1 MRIVDVCAFYTPFG
15 GGVRTY
21 VESKLRAAP
30 ALGHEQIVIAPGD
43 REEVRKIAPGAI
55 LATIP
60 GPTLAVD
67 RRYRYFDNEKLL
79 HRTLDRWNPDHV
91 EASSPWASA
100 SMVGRWQGSATRALV
115 VHSDP
120 LSAFAY
126 RWLGGIMS
134 RRMIDRLCNPYWNHL
149 RLLDRAF
156 DVVVAP
162 SRQLA
167 DRLRAGGISKAIP
180 IPLGVDR
187 GRFHPDLRD
196 EQLRSQLLA
205 SLGLPESSTL
215 LIGVGRFSSEKRWD
229 MVIRAVAD
237 AARKAPVG
245 LLLVGDGPRRQTL
258 DLACARFPNIE
269 LLMPITDRG
278 ELARLLASADA
289 LVHGCEAETFGL
301 TISEARAS
309 GIPVIVPNRGGA
321 GEQLTQGAGL
331 AYRAGSE
338 HSLTQA
344 ILAFIERDPAEQRR
358 VAVQASQVRT
368 MDEHFRELFACYTG
382 LAPRAVPVPAI
393 DGVMA
398 PAAASA
404 VYW

>member
-21 VESKLRAAP
+21 VESKLRAA
-30 ALGHEQIVIAPGD
+30 AAMGHEQIVIAPGE
-43 REEVRKIAPGAI
+43 REEVRKIGPGAF
-55 LATIP
+55 LGTIP
-60 GPTLAVD
+60 GPTLPVD
-67 RRYRYFDNEKLL
+67 RRYRYFDNEALL
-79 HRTLDRWNPDHV
+79 HRALDRWNPDHV

-100 SMVGRWQGSATRALV
+100 SMVGRWQGDATRALV

-126 RWLGGIMS
+126 RWLGGIFS
-134 RRMIDRLCNPYWNHL
+134 RRTIDQMCTPFWNHL
-149 RLLDRAF
+149 RSLDRAF

-162 SRQLA
+162 SRQLS
-167 DRLRAGGISKAIP
+167 DRLKAGGVSKVIA

-187 GRFHPDLRD
+187 GRFGPDLRD
-196 EQLRSQLLA
+196 ERLRSQLLA
-205 SLGLPESSTL
+205 GLGLPDSATL
-215 LIGVGRFSSEKRWD
+215 LVGVGRFSSEKRWD

-237 AARKAPVG
+237 AAKKKPCG
-245 LLLVGDGPRRQTL
+245 LLLVGDGPRRQAL

-269 LLMPITDRG
+269 LLTPITNRD

-321 GEQLTQGAGL
+321 CEQLTRGAGL

-338 HSLTQA
+338 HSLSKA
-344 ILAFIERDPAEQRR
+344 IRAFVERDPAEQRR

-368 MDEHFRELFACYTG
+368 LDEHFRELFACYTG
-382 LAPRAVPVPAI
+382 LSPRAVPVPAM

-398 PAAASA
+398 PVAASA
-404 VYW
+404 VY

>member
-1 MRIVDVCAFYTPFG
+1 MRIVDVCAFYTPYG

-21 VESKLRAAP
+21 VESKLRAASR
-30 ALGHEQIVIAPGD
+30 LGHEQIVIAPGE
-43 REEVRKIAPGAI
+43 REEVKKIGPGAI

-60 GPTLAVD
+60 GPTLPVD
-67 RRYRYFDNEKLL
+67 RKYRYFDNEALL
-79 HRTLDRWNPDHV
+79 HRVLDRWNPDHV

-100 SMVGRWQGSATRALV
+100 SMVGRWQGAATRALF

-149 RLLDRAF
+149 RSLDRAF
-156 DVVVAP
+156 DVIIAP

-167 DRLRAGGISKAIP
+167 DRLKAGGVSKTIAL
-180 IPLGVDR
+180 PLGVDR
-187 GRFHPDLRD
+187 DRFHPDLRD

-205 SLGLPESSTL
+205 GLGLPESATL

-229 MVIRAVAD
+229 MVIRAVAQ
-237 AARKAPVG
+237 AGKSKPLG
-245 LLLVGDGPRRQTL
+245 LLLVGDGPRRQVL
-258 DLACARFPNIE
+258 DLACASFHNID
-269 LLMPITDRG
+269 LLMPITDRD
-278 ELARLLASADA
+278 ELARLFASADA

-309 GIPVIVPNRGGA
+309 GIPIIVPNRGGA
-321 GEQLTQGAGL
+321 GEQLTKGAGL

-344 ILAFIERDPAEQRR
+344 ILAFVERDPVEQRR
-358 VAVQASQVRT
+358 VAVKASQVRT

-382 LAPRAVPVPAI
+382 LEPRAVPVPAV

-398 PAAASA
+398 PAAVSA
-404 VYW
+404 LY

>member
-30 ALGHEQIVIAPGD
+30 ALGHEQIVIAPGE
-43 REEVRKIAPGAI
+43 RHEVRKIGPGAI

-67 RRYRYFDNEKLL
+67 RRYRYFDDEAML
-79 HRTLDRWNPDHV
+79 HRELDRWNPDHV

-100 SMVGRWQGSATRALV
+100 SMVGRWQGAATRALV

-126 RWLGGIMS
+126 RWLSGILS
-134 RRMIDRLCNPYWNHL
+134 RRMIDRLCSPFWNHL
-149 RLLDRAF
+149 RSLDRAF

-167 DRLRAGGISKAIP
+167 DRLRAGGVDKAIA

-187 GRFHPDLRD
+187 DRFHPDLRD
-196 EQLRSQLLA
+196 EKLRSQLLA
-205 SLGLPESSTL
+205 GLGLPDFATL
-215 LIGVGRFSSEKRWD
+215 LVGVGRFSSEKRWD
-229 MVIRAVAD
+229 MVVRAVAD
-237 AARKAPVG
+237 AARKKPLG

-269 LLMPITDRG
+269 ILTPITNRD

-321 GEQLTQGAGL
+321 SEQLARGAGL
-331 AYRAGSE
+331 AYRAGNE
-338 HSLTQA
+338 QSLTQA
-344 ILAFIERDPAEQRR
+344 ILAFIDRGPAEQRR
-358 VAVQASQVRT
+358 VAVQSSQVRT

-382 LAPRAVPVPAI
+382 LAPRPVSVPSLAKAI
-393 DGVMA
+393 A

-404 VYW
+404 VY